1 MAIISLDQCRLHY
14 CVNVLTGEASAST
27 MWDNQ
32 AWSYLHRDREE
43 TQPPF
48 LAQDFIHAVQPG
60 AKIII
65 MLRDP
70 VERYCTEI
78 HPHICLDTDGT
89 YYLLWIASWGFS
101 YNLSLLQNIFLL
113 NHNSDCTSSKMFFCG
128 SNCLTPLFL
137 SVPRLYSDY
146 LYFKMANKSA
156 EDFHQKVVE
165 SVRLF
170 QSCLS
175 ERSLRSCV
183 YNTSLSNAMP
193 VS

>member
-1 MAIISLDQCRLHY
+1 MKCLLKCNSKTA
-14 CVNVLTGEASAST
+14 NVLIGEASAST

-32 AWSYLHRDREE
+32 AWSYLHRDGEE
-43 TQPPF
+43 TEPPF
-48 LAQDFIHAVQPG
+48 LAQDFIHAVQPD

-70 VERYCTEI
+70 VERCCTEI
-78 HPHICLDTDGT
+78 QPHMHLDTELSD
-89 YYLLWIASWGFS
+89 YLLFFASWGLS
-101 YNLSLLQNIFLL
+101 YNLSSRNIFVL
-113 NHNSDCTSSKMFFCG
+113 NQNSDGMSNKVFFSSG
-128 SNCLTPLFL
+128 SLPCFLLCLSF
-137 SVPRLYSDY
+137 PRLYSDY

-165 SVRLF
+165 SVHLF

-175 ERSLRSCV
+175 EWSIRSCV

-193 VS
+193 VN